1 MIDTC
6 IRLNLLKIVIQ
17 IKKMNNSWN
26 LIQIINIDKI
36 HFNFVYKF
44 QLQLKLP
51 RNREIRL
58 IRN

>member
-6 IRLNLLKIVIQ
+6 IRLNLLKIVIR

-44 QLQLKLP
+44 QLQLKLS